1 MSLKNH
7 PQNHP
12 ENTPNNYC
20 FDRADRADRADRVD
34 RVDQKIKPGRVIS
47 PTLPGFGSWLF
58 NC

>member
-12 ENTPNNYC
+12 ENTPNNNC
-20 FDRADRADRADRVD
+20 FDRADRADRAD